1 MKLTNLLPDK
11 DVKTIFLG
19 RDENLDEELEKEF
32 PNYQVIRMIQ
42 THTNQFAFVDEEIK
56 EQLDGE
62 VIFFDEIDGI
72 FTDQKKIVLVVKAA
86 DCYPILF
93 YHSFGI
99 IGVVHAG
106 RMGTEQEIVKKVLSY
121 FKQEK
126 GLEDN
131 WYIWLGPKIC
141 KDCYQINRET
151 DEHYDLR
158 EKNIKQIQEELEG
171 NKNFAVDSEF
181 CTAHQNDWFYSYRK
195 EGSGVKM
202 NYGLIALK

>member
-1 MKLTNLLPDK
+1 
-11 DVKTIFLG
+11 
-19 RDENLDEELEKEF
+19 
-32 PNYQVIRMIQ
+32 MIQ

-56 EQLDGE
+56 EQLDGKI
-62 VIFFDEIDGI
+62 VFFDEIDGI

-106 RMGTEQEIVKKVLSY
+106 RMGTEQEIVKKVLHY
-121 FKQEK
+121 FKEEK

-141 KDCYQINRET
+141 KDCYQINRKT

-158 EKNIKQIQEELEG
+158 AKNIEQIKEVLEG